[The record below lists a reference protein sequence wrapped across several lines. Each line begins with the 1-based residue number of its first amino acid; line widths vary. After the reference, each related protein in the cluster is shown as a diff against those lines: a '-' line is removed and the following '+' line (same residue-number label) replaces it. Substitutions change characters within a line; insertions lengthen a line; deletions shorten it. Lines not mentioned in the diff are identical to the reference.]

1 MFDDL
6 SFKHFSMSLS
16 IINIVFALISLLS
29 FGLGEISL
37 APGSGPILY
46 AIPQIFQTVL
56 YIGLIFYWRF
66 WFIFVIPSIGLNFI
80 SEKTANNRYMA
91 LNLISMATIIWIQ
104 FAYGFQ
110 LPD

>member
-6 SFKHFSMSLS
+6 SFKHFSMSLA
-16 IINIVFALISLLS
+16 IINIVFAFISGLS
-29 FGLGEISL
+29 YSLGVLSL
-37 APGSGPILY
+37 SAGSGPILY
-46 AIPQIFQTVL
+46 AIPQIFQTLL

-80 SEKTANNRYMA
+80 SEETVNNRYMA
-91 LNLISMATIIWIQ
+91 LNLISMATILGIQ